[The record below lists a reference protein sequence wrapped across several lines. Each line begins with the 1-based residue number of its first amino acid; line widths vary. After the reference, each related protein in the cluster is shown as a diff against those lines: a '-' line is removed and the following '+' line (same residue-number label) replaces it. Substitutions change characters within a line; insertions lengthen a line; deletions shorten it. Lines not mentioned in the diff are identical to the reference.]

1 MGALPVVHGESA
13 SSVITRLNVLAAEL
27 KKSLRLW
34 ALGPTQ
40 VIILPPIVHLGDENL
55 ALHQSPASRTCSKL
69 ALTQLTILQRYIE
82 SRTSEMLGGMT
93 RSPIHMWGDLASYN
107 TSEMTEDSI
116 GAHCG
121 EGAGHWQLLRCGGRR
136 IPAPQ
141 ARLLNLILEES
152 DFVCGSQCMGLLVN
166 GGKHVPTSVTPIAQ
180 NPLVDLL
187 EFGGQQNI

>member
-1 MGALPVVHGESA
+1 MGKPGFPQH
-13 SSVITRLNVLAAEL
+13 
-27 KKSLRLW
+27 LRD
-34 ALGPTQ
+34 GR
-40 VIILPPIVHLGDENL
+40 GFN
-55 ALHQSPASRTCSKL
+55 
-69 ALTQLTILQRYIE
+69 
-82 SRTSEMLGGMT
+82 
-93 RSPIHMWGDLASYN
+93 
-107 TSEMTEDSI
+107 

-141 ARLLNLILEES
+141 ARLLNLNLEES

-166 GGKHVPTSVTPIAQ
+166 GGKHVPTNVTHIAQ